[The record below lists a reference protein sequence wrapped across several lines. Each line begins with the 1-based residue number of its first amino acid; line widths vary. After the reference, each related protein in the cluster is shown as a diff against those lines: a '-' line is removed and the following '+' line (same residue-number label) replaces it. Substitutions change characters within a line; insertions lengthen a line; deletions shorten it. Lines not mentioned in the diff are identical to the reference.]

1 MLRALEKPQA
11 RLRQRHVRIA
21 LALDQSDADE
31 AFQLLDLV
39 RQRRRRDV
47 EPMRGAGKM
56 LLFREH
62 REIAKQPGFNVSH
75 SLDVIE

>member
-1 MLRALEKPQA
+1 L
-11 RLRQRHVRIA
+11 
-21 LALDQSDADE
+21 
-31 AFQLLDLV
+31 
-39 RQRRRRDV
+39 
-47 EPMRGAGKM
+47 RGAGKM

>member
-1 MLRALEKPQA
+1 MLRALEKPQT

-21 LALDQSDADE
+21 LALDQPRAHE
-31 AFQLLDLV
+31 AFKFLDLM
-39 RQRRRRDV
+39 RERRRRDV
-47 EPMRGAGKM
+47 QPMRGAGKM

>member
-1 MLRALEKPQA
+1 M
-11 RLRQRHVRIA
+11 RIA
-21 LALDQSDADE
+21 LALDQPRAHQT
-31 AFQLLDLV
+31 FQLLDLM

-47 EPMRGAGKM
+47 ESMRGMGKM

-62 REIAKQPGFNVSH
+62 REIAKQPSFNVSH